1 MLHDIEKQGEHHR
14 GNRKELKRDEHFCLF
29 APYGSSQ
36 ETECFHVAEYAE
48 HSRDTEKPHDS
59 EGLQRRDRQ
68 RKEEVEDQIA
78 NLPDESNDGSDDT
91 TGGGDDTTGGDTT
104 PSTGEPTFDPGTG
117 TITIPGYDAPII
129 LPSYSPSGVLGVRT
143 DASTDGVGGLQL
155 DGIGDTG
162 NDEKNELK
170 INPIVKKNTVNKN
183 RLGKKISD
191 PAVPLAAIPD
201 VEDDSVTMNWMWLLI
216 IFLLGAT
223 GKKMYDEYRKKVEAE
238 EAAKNKDK

>member
-1 MLHDIEKQGEHHR
+1 MDLLGHLSDKMP
-14 GNRKELKRDEHFCLF
+14 NDE
-29 APYGSSQ
+29 PDGPG
-36 ETECFHVAEYAE
+36 T
-48 HSRDTEKPHDS
+48 PS
-59 EGLQRRDRQ
+59 ED
-68 RKEEVEDQIA
+68 
-78 NLPDESNDGSDDT
+78 P
-91 TGGGDDTTGGDTT
+91 GDDDPTGPTG
-104 PSTGEPTFDPGTG
+104 PSFDPGTG

-238 EAAKNKDK
+238 EAAKNIDK